1 MLSFCKNLTL
11 LHYFLGFPISSSDQ
25 DQNSDSGLSL
35 ISSNCQRPDN
45 VLESAFLRSA
55 AKGNMEANDDDKKMC
70 EIFSNG
76 GFVGNTCTESLGF
89 ESSDQMEL
97 EGDEEDE
104 KKIMVEDLLSTSIL
118 NERHIR
124 SLDRYRRK
132 PSSDKLGED
141 DLLKSKKK
149 KLVFPPPLSTM
160 NQENGK
166 PNSFL
171 KPVRKDGKLELIQ
184 VHIIH
189 PKPIFQASRQDG
201 RLRLYFIDKKV
212 DEENEEIKEEEQVI
226 ETKEIKDEGSHSSSI
241 RIKELKFPL
250 MGTNEGFMRS
260 CHELIA
266 NHHHHHMNRS
276 TVHVL

>member
-1 MLSFCKNLTL
+1 M
-11 LHYFLGFPISSSDQ
+11 ISSD
-25 DQNSDSGLSL
+25 
-35 ISSNCQRPDN
+35 CQRPDN
-45 VLESAFLRSA
+45 IFESASLGSA
-55 AKGNMEANDDDKKMC
+55 AKGNMEDNDDDKMC

-124 SLDRYRRK
+124 SLDRHRRK
-132 PSSDKLGED
+132 SSSDKHGEED
-141 DLLKSKKK
+141 VLKSKKK
-149 KLVFPPPLSTM
+149 AVFPPPLSTM
-160 NQENGK
+160 NQDNGK

-201 RLRLYFIDKKV
+201 RLRLYFIDKKIEEE
-212 DEENEEIKEEEQVI
+212 EENEEIKEQQEVI
-226 ETKEIKDEGSHSSSI
+226 ETKEIKDEGSDSRSK

-250 MGTNEGFMRS
+250 VGTNEGFMRS

-266 NHHHHHMNRS
+266 NHHHHYMNRS